1 MNCREVEPRLSAYLD
16 GELDDRAASALRGH
30 LRLCPA
36 CRQLA
41 DNHAATVEV
50 VASLASAAPEP
61 PPALWDGV
69 LARLGEAEVA
79 DARRS
84 TWWLRWQWLRP
95 QLMPATAAL
104 AVAATVGLWT
114 FKRGETP
121 VDPVLAAIP
130 DAAALAAAAP
140 LRDIPYDDR
149 RDAVIALGDDALV
162 LDEAYRTA
170 ADELLALIALDRA
183 AWSPDQAARVDARVA
198 ELRAA
203 VAAAEPGEPRERA
216 WQALVGYLQRVV
228 TSDRV
233 ALATEAR

>member
-1 MNCREVEPRLSAYLD
+1 MNCRDVEPRLSAYLD

-30 LRLCPA
+30 LRLCEA

-41 DNHAATVEV
+41 DNHAATVDV
-50 VASLASAAPEP
+50 LASLASATPEP

-95 QLMPATAAL
+95 HLLPATAAL
-104 AVAATVGLWT
+104 AMVATVGVWAV
-114 FKRGETP
+114 KRGETAMEP
-121 VDPVLAAIP
+121 ALAAIP
-130 DAAALAAAAP
+130 DTAALAAAAP
-140 LRDIPYDDR
+140 LRDVPYDDH
-149 RDAVIALGDDALV
+149 RDAVIALGDDAQV
-162 LDEAYRTA
+162 LDEAYRSA

-183 AWSPDQAARVDARVA
+183 TWTPEQATRVDARIG

-233 ALATEAR
+233 ALASGLR